1 MYVIDQYG
9 NSPIFQIN
17 NHIGFDDD
25 VKGENGEIILKGDGQ
40 GIDGRMFSR
49 EFFETDALRPNEI
62 ITYTNSMG
70 GDVQQSLDMFT
81 AIARAKSRTKSIIA
95 GFAYSCAG
103 WIPLAADFVE
113 MTTNSRWMCHMP
125 YNPKSPDEHS
135 EFLDTV
141 VDIIAT
147 TIADKSGRNGK
158 PKKTKSQIID
168 MMKNETYLTAKQMYD
183 EGLINEIITPSGLV
197 VNSDIETNVDF
208 NYKNFKEIKTFYKQK
223 QSVLNNFLNHKTS
236 TKMAK
241 FPSIVNRLNA
251 VKSKGVS
258 FNLSDDASEEEIV
271 ASIAKM
277 ENRLNAVNIEKTEME
292 DDYKTKL
299 AAANSVSMDREK
311 RIKELESEAKNAKD
325 EMEKEKAA
333 KDSMTAKCS
342 ELETAMNKIKAE
354 NEDFKKKDSDAESKL
369 KREKAENLVKQYDL
383 RISATNKEEKDK
395 AINKWIEKAVNDYE
409 GTELMLDSIATKI
422 KFPRPEDKNENRKS
436 NNQSEETVMGRLEK
450 QMKEAIQNRRK
461 LWKQPVHQ

>member
-1 MYVIDQYG
+1 MYVIDQHG

-25 VKGENGEIILKGDGQ
+25 IKGENGEVILKGDGQ
-40 GIDGRMFSR
+40 GIDGRIFSR

-62 ITYTNSMG
+62 VTYTNSMG

-125 YNPKSPDEHS
+125 YNPQSPDEHS

-183 EGLINEIITPSGLV
+183 EGLINSIITPSGLV
-197 VNSDIETNVDF
+197 VNSDVETNVDF
-208 NYKNFKEIKTFYKQK
+208 NYKNFKEIKTFYKQR
-223 QSVLNNFLNHKTS
+223 QTVLNNFLNHKTS
-236 TKMAK
+236 TNMTK
-241 FPSIVNRLNA
+241 FPNIVNRLNS
-251 VKSKGVS
+251 VKSKGVT
-258 FNLSDDASEEEIV
+258 FNLSDDADESEIIS
-271 ASIAKM
+271 AIAKM
-277 ENRLNAVNIEKTEME
+277 ENRLNAVNIEKEESERTLNE
-292 DDYKTKL
+292 KL
-299 AAANSVSMDREK
+299 TAANSVSMEREK
-311 RIKELESEAKNAKD
+311 RLKEVESEAKNAKD
-325 EMEKEKAA
+325 EMEAEKKA
-333 KDSMTAKCS
+333 KDAMTAKCS
-342 ELETAMNKIKAE
+342 ELETAMNKVKAE
-354 NEDFKKKDSDAESKL
+354 NDAFKQKDNETEMKL

-383 RISATNKEEKDK
+383 RISATNKEEKEK

-409 GTELMLDSIATKI
+409 GTELMLDSIAVKI
-422 KFPRPEDKNENRKS
+422 KFPRPEDGSAVNKIKEGES
-436 NNQSEETVMGRLEK
+436 AMDRLEK
-450 QMKEAIQNRRK
+450 QRREKLAANRK
-461 LWKQPVHQ
+461 LWRKPAAQA